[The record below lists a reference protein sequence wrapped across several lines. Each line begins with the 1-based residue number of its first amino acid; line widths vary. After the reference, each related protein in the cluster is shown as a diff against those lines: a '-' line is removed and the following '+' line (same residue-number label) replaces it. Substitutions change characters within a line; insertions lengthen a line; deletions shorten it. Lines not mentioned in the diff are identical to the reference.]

1 METNPPTSELMS
13 PVHSFP
19 NRFFSSDFH
28 NDEELNAQA
37 SVYTYMPVDGSRS
50 SEVPVRSPDVLIS
63 NKFMNSAFHDDEVM
77 DNEQAS
83 QDSGLQFMPGAG
95 SGSSHGPSVFA
106 ESSRDP
112 LDGPSNPYFVFDTP
126 QGTRY
131 WIPNVAD
138 KFIPVCGKS
147 YPTFEDVLSMY
158 ELYAFEAGFSVKKG
172 QTKVWN
178 GIPTHKYLR
187 CSKYGKPQP
196 KRTFDT
202 LDESSLKPWRTN
214 FTWCDCK
221 ASILVSISNDS
232 YTVLSFNDIHNHELV
247 ESYNRDLSK
256 ISRKLSFSTKQFIH
270 NMSLNRIGPM
280 RAYRCLVALK
290 GGHHNVN
297 GTPVDFK
304 NFSHQLRILLLS
316 SVFWADEISKLN
328 YKAFGDVLAFDATYS
343 TNRYKMV
350 FVPFTGVDHHFQCVA
365 FGAGLISTESI
376 ESYVWLLKAFLK
388 SHGTQ
393 PTLVLSDQDPSMLQ
407 AVPMVFTES
416 HHRLC
421 MWHIMKKLPSKI
433 SADVLDNTDLR
444 SCIHRLVWNVYI
456 KPETFESRWND
467 LLQTFGL
474 QSHTWLNDM
483 YNIKHLWVPACFREL
498 PMCCLM
504 KTTSRCESSNAAFK
518 VNSTSAN
525 TLVQFMMCFENRVDS
540 QRYRQR
546 VSEYKTSST
555 VFTTDLAIEQHAFA
569 IYTNAVFAQ
578 VQKEIIKGKFLCY
591 ITNQTES
598 SDSSLLI
605 DVTHLD
611 KRNNITNVYQVTYN
625 TVDHSASCSCRNFTR
640 IGYLCRHVFC
650 VYRLKNVAKIPPQYI
665 NDRWRR
671 DALPKQVFSLSSRYG
686 VNPHAPSVM
695 RNEILDLVTEC
706 VDVAR
711 TDEDSLS
718 KLVDQLRDFKIN
730 VLSKQPL
737 GTIQNETNE
746 CEMEEIVGQP
756 INIPV
761 EVANPEVVRN
771 KGCGTHTRI
780 SGPGEKAKAK
790 PPKRPKQLRLCKR
803 CGLYVDDHDSRNCVK
818 VAAMKAAKAAA
829 EQQRQTA
836 PGASPSD

>member
-1 METNPPTSELMS
+1 M
-13 PVHSFP
+13 H
-19 NRFFSSDFH
+19 
-28 NDEELNAQA
+28 
-37 SVYTYMPVDGSRS
+37 VDCSRS
-50 SEVPVRSPDVLIS
+50 SEAPVRSPDVVIS
-63 NKFMNSAFHDDEVM
+63 NNFMNSAFNDDQVM
-77 DNEQAS
+77 DNEEAS
-83 QDSGLQFMPGAG
+83 QDSHMQAMTVAV
-95 SGSSHGPSVFA
+95 SGSSHGPSMFA
-106 ESSRDP
+106 ESSRGQ

-126 QGTRY
+126 QGTR
-131 WIPNVAD
+131 
-138 KFIPVCGKS
+138 
-147 YPTFEDVLSMY
+147 
-158 ELYAFEAGFSVKKG
+158 FSVKKG

-202 LDESSLKPWRTN
+202 LDESSVKHRRTN

-304 NFSHQLRILLLS
+304 NFSHQLRIFIGERDAQVFLERLRERFDNLPNFYFDYTVSNGKLS

-350 FVPFTGVDHHFQCVA
+350 FVPFTGVDHHFQCVT
-365 FGAGLISTESI
+365 FGVGLISTESI

-388 SHGTQ
+388 AHGTQ

-416 HHRLC
+416 RHRLC

-474 QSHTWLNDM
+474 QDHSWLNDM
-483 YNIKHLWVPACFREL
+483 YNIKHLWVPAYFREL

-504 KTTSRCESSNAAFK
+504 KTTSRCESFNAAFK

-555 VFTTDLAIEQHAFA
+555 MFTANTDLALEQHAFA

-598 SDSSLLI
+598 SNSSLLI

-625 TVDHSASCSCRNFTR
+625 TVDQSASCSCRNFTR

-650 VYRLKNVAKIPPQYI
+650 VYRLKNVERIPPQYI

-671 DALPKQVFSLSSRYG
+671 DALPKQVFSISSRYG

-711 TDEDSLS
+711 TDEDALA

-737 GTIQNETNE
+737 STTQNESNE
-746 CEMEEIVGQP
+746 CQMEEIVGQP

-761 EVANPEVVRN
+761 EVANPEVARN

-803 CGLYVDDHDSRNCVK
+803 CGLYVDDHDSRNCLK

-829 EQQRQTA
+829 EHQRQTA
-836 PGASPSD
+836 TGDSPSD

>member
-1 METNPPTSELMS
+1 ME
-13 PVHSFP
+13 
-19 NRFFSSDFH
+19 
-28 NDEELNAQA
+28 
-37 SVYTYMPVDGSRS
+37 VDGSPS
-50 SEVPVRSPDVLIS
+50 SVVPLRSPDYLIS
-63 NKFMNSAFHDDEVM
+63 NNFMNSGFHTDEVM
-77 DNEQAS
+77 DNDQAS
-83 QDSGLQFMPGAG
+83 QDSGYANMPGAG
-95 SGSSHGPSVFA
+95 SGSPQGPSVFA
-106 ESSRDP
+106 ESSRTP
-112 LDGPSNPYFVFDTP
+112 LDGRAHPHFVFDTP

-147 YPTFEDVLSMY
+147 YPTFDAVVSMY

-187 CSKYGKPQP
+187 CSKYGKPQS

-202 LDESSLKPWRTN
+202 LDESSVGPRRTN

-221 ASILVSISNDS
+221 ESILVSIFNDT
-232 YTVLSFNDIHNHELV
+232 YTVLSFNDIHNHELL
-247 ESYNRDLSK
+247 ENYNRDLSK

-290 GGHHNVN
+290 GGHHNFN

-304 NFSHQLRILLLS
+304 NFSHQLRIFIGERDAQVFLERLRERFDNLPNFYFDYTVSTGKLS

-328 YKAFGDVLAFDATYS
+328 YKDFGDVLAFDATYS

-350 FVPFTGVDHHFQCVA
+350 FVPFTGVDHHFQCVT

-388 SHGTQ
+388 AHGTQ
-393 PTLVLSDQDPSMLQ
+393 PTLVLSDKDPSMLQ

-416 HHRLC
+416 RHRLC

-433 SADVLDNTDLR
+433 SADLLDNTNVR

-467 LLQTFGL
+467 LLETFGL
-474 QSHTWLNDM
+474 QDHTWLNDM
-483 YNIKHLWVPACFREL
+483 YNIKHLWVPAYFREL

-546 VSEYKTSST
+546 VSEYKTSSM
-555 VFTTDLAIEQHAFA
+555 VFKGNTDLAIEQHAFA

-598 SDSSLLI
+598 SNTTLLI

-611 KRNNITNVYQVTYN
+611 KRNNITNVYQTTPPVAHAGISH
-625 TVDHSASCSCRNFTR
+625 VSDISVAMSFAS
-640 IGYLCRHVFC
+640 I
-650 VYRLKNVAKIPPQYI
+650 
-665 NDRWRR
+665 D
-671 DALPKQVFSLSSRYG
+671 
-686 VNPHAPSVM
+686 
-695 RNEILDLVTEC
+695 
-706 VDVAR
+706 
-711 TDEDSLS
+711 
-718 KLVDQLRDFKIN
+718 
-730 VLSKQPL
+730 
-737 GTIQNETNE
+737 
-746 CEMEEIVGQP
+746 
-756 INIPV
+756 
-761 EVANPEVVRN
+761 
-771 KGCGTHTRI
+771 
-780 SGPGEKAKAK
+780 
-790 PPKRPKQLRLCKR
+790 
-803 CGLYVDDHDSRNCVK
+803 
-818 VAAMKAAKAAA
+818 
-829 EQQRQTA
+829 
-836 PGASPSD
+836 

>member
-1 METNPPTSELMS
+1 
-13 PVHSFP
+13 
-19 NRFFSSDFH
+19 
-28 NDEELNAQA
+28 
-37 SVYTYMPVDGSRS
+37 
-50 SEVPVRSPDVLIS
+50 
-63 NKFMNSAFHDDEVM
+63 
-77 DNEQAS
+77 
-83 QDSGLQFMPGAG
+83 
-95 SGSSHGPSVFA
+95 
-106 ESSRDP
+106 
-112 LDGPSNPYFVFDTP
+112 
-126 QGTRY
+126 
-131 WIPNVAD
+131 
-138 KFIPVCGKS
+138 
-147 YPTFEDVLSMY
+147 
-158 ELYAFEAGFSVKKG
+158 
-172 QTKVWN
+172 
-178 GIPTHKYLR
+178 
-187 CSKYGKPQP
+187 
-196 KRTFDT
+196 
-202 LDESSLKPWRTN
+202 
-214 FTWCDCK
+214 
-221 ASILVSISNDS
+221 
-232 YTVLSFNDIHNHELV
+232 
-247 ESYNRDLSK
+247 
-256 ISRKLSFSTKQFIH
+256 
-270 NMSLNRIGPM
+270 M

-304 NFSHQLRILLLS
+304 NFSHQLRIFIGERDAQVFLERLRERFDNLPNFFFDYTVSNGKLS

-350 FVPFTGVDHHFQCVA
+350 SVPFTGVDHHFQCVT

-388 SHGTQ
+388 AHGTQ

-416 HHRLC
+416 RHRLC

-474 QSHTWLNDM
+474 QDHSWLNDM
-483 YNIKHLWVPACFREL
+483 YNIKHLWVPAYFREL

-555 VFTTDLAIEQHAFA
+555 MFTGNTDLAIEQHAFA

-591 ITNQTES
+591 ITNQTET

-611 KRNNITNVYQVTYN
+611 KRNNITNVYQVT
-625 TVDHSASCSCRNFTR
+625 
-640 IGYLCRHVFC
+640 
-650 VYRLKNVAKIPPQYI
+650 
-665 NDRWRR
+665 
-671 DALPKQVFSLSSRYG
+671 RYG

-711 TDEDSLS
+711 TDEDALA
-718 KLVDQLRDFKIN
+718 KLVVQLKDFKIN

-737 GTIQNETNE
+737 STTENESNE
-746 CEMEEIVGQP
+746 CQMEEIVGQP

-761 EVANPEVVRN
+761 EVANPEVARN
-771 KGCGTHTRI
+771 RGCGTHTRI

-803 CGLYVDDHDSRNCVK
+803 CGLYVDDHDSHNCLK

-836 PGASPSD
+836 TGD

>member
-1 METNPPTSELMS
+1 MEMQN
-13 PVHSFP
+13 
-19 NRFFSSDFH
+19 
-28 NDEELNAQA
+28 
-37 SVYTYMPVDGSRS
+37 
-50 SEVPVRSPDVLIS
+50 I
-63 NKFMNSAFHDDEVM
+63 NK
-77 DNEQAS
+77 
-83 QDSGLQFMPGAG
+83 
-95 SGSSHGPSVFA
+95 
-106 ESSRDP
+106 
-112 LDGPSNPYFVFDTP
+112 T
-126 QGTRY
+126 
-131 WIPNVAD
+131 
-138 KFIPVCGKS
+138 
-147 YPTFEDVLSMY
+147 
-158 ELYAFEAGFSVKKG
+158 
-172 QTKVWN
+172 TKN
-178 GIPTHKYLR
+178 
-187 CSKYGKPQP
+187 
-196 KRTFDT
+196 
-202 LDESSLKPWRTN
+202 
-214 FTWCDCK
+214 
-221 ASILVSISNDS
+221 
-232 YTVLSFNDIHNHELV
+232 
-247 ESYNRDLSK
+247 
-256 ISRKLSFSTKQFIH
+256 
-270 NMSLNRIGPM
+270 
-280 RAYRCLVALK
+280 
-290 GGHHNVN
+290 
-297 GTPVDFK
+297 
-304 NFSHQLRILLLS
+304 
-316 SVFWADEISKLN
+316 
-328 YKAFGDVLAFDATYS
+328 
-343 TNRYKMV
+343 NRYKMV
-350 FVPFTGVDHHFQCVA
+350 FVPFTGVDHHFQCVT

-376 ESYVWLLKAFLK
+376 ESYAWLLKAFLK
-388 SHGTQ
+388 AHDTQ

-407 AVPMVFTES
+407 VVPMVFTES
-416 HHRLC
+416 RHRLC

-433 SADVLDNTDLR
+433 SADILDNTDLR

-474 QSHTWLNDM
+474 QDHSWLNDM
-483 YNIKHLWVPACFREL
+483 YNIKHLWVPAYFREL

-555 VFTTDLAIEQHAFA
+555 MFTGNTDLAIEQHAFA

-598 SDSSLLI
+598 SNSSLLI

-625 TVDHSASCSCRNFTR
+625 TVDQSASCSCRNFTR

-650 VYRLKNVAKIPPQYI
+650 VYRLKNVERIPPQYI

-671 DALPKQVFSLSSRYG
+671 DALPKQVFSISSRYG

-711 TDEDSLS
+711 TDEDSLA

-737 GTIQNETNE
+737 STIQNESNE

-756 INIPV
+756 VNIPV
-761 EVANPEVVRN
+761 EVANPEVARN

-818 VAAMKAAKAAA
+818 VAAMKAAKAVA
-829 EQQRQTA
+829 
-836 PGASPSD
+836 

>member
-1 METNPPTSELMS
+1 MTFRNVTETIIAETIAVPSSKSVEWFPQLQTIETVKLTNTQLWLLRMMLRRSKNSKPVVREKSGENAPAWRMFAPDFLGTVETVVCADGEEDHNTIIRSNFRVPTEAALAVELPSGKEPQDEDFSIFGAPESPPRATGAGATEVPSTPHVKVVPESTVQKEGTAENAAAQIFDTVDSSNNLISPNEGDDLSVRFTATGKQHSDAEPQKTGAEARQHDAGPQKSSVDKGTSSSAGGAGGMIFRMILRPVRRFWVVWGPPLKLIAPVPHLESCELANVKAANVALGS
-13 PVHSFP
+13 EKAAAEAISVKA
-19 NRFFSSDFH
+19 
-28 NDEELNAQA
+28 LQA
-37 SVYTYMPVDGSRS
+37 KADALKALGEAKEAGAP
-50 SEVPVRSPDVLIS
+50 PVRSPDVVIS
-63 NKFMNSAFHDDEVM
+63 NNFMNSAFNDDEVM
-77 DNEQAS
+77 DNEEAS
-83 QDSGLQFMPGAG
+83 QDSHMQIMTGAV
-95 SGSSHGPSVFA
+95 SGSSHGPSMFA
-106 ESSRDP
+106 ESSRGQ
-112 LDGPSNPYFVFDTP
+112 LDGLPSNPYFVFDTP

-147 YPTFEDVLSMY
+147 YPTFADVLSMY

-202 LDESSLKPWRTN
+202 LDESSVKHRRTN

-304 NFSHQLRILLLS
+304 NFSHQLRIFIGERDAQVFLERLRERFDNLPNFYFDYTVSNGKLS

-350 FVPFTGVDHHFQCVA
+350 FVPFTGVDHHFQCVT

-388 SHGTQ
+388 AHGTQ

-416 HHRLC
+416 RHRLC
-421 MWHIMKKLPSKI
+421 MWHIMEKLPSKI

-474 QSHTWLNDM
+474 QDHSWLNDM
-483 YNIKHLWVPACFREL
+483 YNIKHLWVPAYFREL

-525 TLVQFMMCFENRVDS
+525 TLVQ
-540 QRYRQR
+540 
-546 VSEYKTSST
+546 
-555 VFTTDLAIEQHAFA
+555 L
-569 IYTNAVFAQ
+569 
-578 VQKEIIKGKFLCY
+578 
-591 ITNQTES
+591 
-598 SDSSLLI
+598 
-605 DVTHLD
+605 
-611 KRNNITNVYQVTYN
+611 
-625 TVDHSASCSCRNFTR
+625 
-640 IGYLCRHVFC
+640 
-650 VYRLKNVAKIPPQYI
+650 
-665 NDRWRR
+665 
-671 DALPKQVFSLSSRYG
+671 
-686 VNPHAPSVM
+686 
-695 RNEILDLVTEC
+695 
-706 VDVAR
+706 
-711 TDEDSLS
+711 
-718 KLVDQLRDFKIN
+718 
-730 VLSKQPL
+730 
-737 GTIQNETNE
+737 
-746 CEMEEIVGQP
+746 
-756 INIPV
+756 
-761 EVANPEVVRN
+761 
-771 KGCGTHTRI
+771 
-780 SGPGEKAKAK
+780 
-790 PPKRPKQLRLCKR
+790 
-803 CGLYVDDHDSRNCVK
+803 
-818 VAAMKAAKAAA
+818 
-829 EQQRQTA
+829 
-836 PGASPSD
+836 

>member
-1 METNPPTSELMS
+1 
-13 PVHSFP
+13 
-19 NRFFSSDFH
+19 
-28 NDEELNAQA
+28 
-37 SVYTYMPVDGSRS
+37 MPVDGAGS
-50 SEVPVRSPDVLIS
+50 SQVPVRSPDFLIS
-63 NKFMNSAFHDDEVM
+63 NKFISSDFPTDEVM
-77 DNEQAS
+77 DNDQAS
-83 QDSGLQFMPGAG
+83 EDSGYPNMSGAG
-95 SGSSHGPSVFA
+95 SGSSQGPSVFA
-106 ESSRDP
+106 ESSRGP
-112 LDGPSNPYFVFDTP
+112 LDGPAHPYFVFDTP
-126 QGTRY
+126 QGTGY
-131 WIPNVAD
+131 WIPTVAD

-147 YPTFEDVLSMY
+147 YPTFEAVLSMY
-158 ELYAFEAGFSVKKG
+158 ELYAFEAGFSVKRAK
-172 QTKVWN
+172 
-178 GIPTHKYLR
+178 
-187 CSKYGKPQP
+187 
-196 KRTFDT
+196 
-202 LDESSLKPWRTN
+202 LKSGVEFPHT
-214 FTWCDCK
+214 
-221 ASILVSISNDS
+221 I
-232 YTVLSFNDIHNHELV
+232 LSFNDIHNHELV
-247 ESYNRDLSK
+247 ENYNRDLSK
-256 ISRKLSFSTKQFIH
+256 MSRKLSFTTKQFIH
-270 NMSLNRIGPM
+270 NMSLNRIGPV

-304 NFSHQLRILLLS
+304 NFSHQLRIFIGERDAQVFLERLHERFDNLPDFYFDYTVSNGKLS

-343 TNRYKMV
+343 TNKYKMV
-350 FVPFTGVDHHFQCVA
+350 FVPFTGVDHHIQCVT

-388 SHGTQ
+388 AHGTQ

-407 AVPMVFTES
+407 VVPLVFTES
-416 HHRLC
+416 RHRLC

-433 SADVLDNTDLR
+433 SADLLDNTNVRACL
-444 SCIHRLVWNVYI
+444 HRLVWNVYI
-456 KPETFESRWND
+456 KPKTFESRWHD
-467 LLQTFGL
+467 LLETFGL
-474 QSHTWLNDM
+474 QDHTWLNDM
-483 YNIKHLWVPACFREL
+483 YNIKHLWVPAYFREL

-555 VFTTDLAIEQHAFA
+555 FFKGTTDLAIEQHAFA
-569 IYTNAVFAQ
+569 IYTNVVFMQ

-598 SDSSLLI
+598 SNTTLLLE
-605 DVTHLD
+605 VTHLD

-665 NDRWRR
+665 NDSWRR
-671 DALPKQVFSLSSRYG
+671 DALPKEVFSLSSRYG
-686 VNPHAPSVM
+686 VNAHAPSVM
-695 RNEILDLVTEC
+695 WNEILDLVTEC

-718 KLVDQLRDFKIN
+718 KLVAQLRDFKIN
-730 VLSKQPL
+730 VLSKHW
-737 GTIQNETNE
+737 
-746 CEMEEIVGQP
+746 
-756 INIPV
+756 
-761 EVANPEVVRN
+761 
-771 KGCGTHTRI
+771 GCGTHTRI
-780 SGPGEKAKAK
+780 SGPGEKAKTK

-818 VAAMKAAKAAA
+818 VAAMKAAKTAA

-836 PGASPSD
+836 TGASTSD

>member
-1 METNPPTSELMS
+1 MEINPPTSELMS

-19 NRFFSSDFH
+19 NRFFSSDFQ
-28 NDEELNAQA
+28 NDEEFNAPA
-37 SVYTYMPVDGSRS
+37 SVYTYMHVDCSRS
-50 SEVPVRSPDVLIS
+50 SEAPVRSPDVVIS
-63 NKFMNSAFHDDEVM
+63 NNFMNSAFNDGQVM
-77 DNEQAS
+77 DNEEAS
-83 QDSGLQFMPGAG
+83 QDSHMQLMPGAV
-95 SGSSHGPSVFA
+95 SGSSHGPSLFA
-106 ESSRDP
+106 ESSRDQ
-112 LDGPSNPYFVFDTP
+112 LDGWPSNPYFVFDTP

-147 YPTFEDVLSMY
+147 YPTFADVLSMY
-158 ELYAFEAGFSVKKG
+158 ELYAFEA
-172 QTKVWN
+172 
-178 GIPTHKYLR
+178 
-187 CSKYGKPQP
+187 
-196 KRTFDT
+196 
-202 LDESSLKPWRTN
+202 
-214 FTWCDCK
+214 
-221 ASILVSISNDS
+221 
-232 YTVLSFNDIHNHELV
+232 VLSFNDIHNHELV

-304 NFSHQLRILLLS
+304 NFSHQLRIFIGERDAQVFLEHLRERFDNLPNFYFDYTVSNGKLS

-328 YKAFGDVLAFDATYS
+328 YKAFGDVLTFDATYS

-350 FVPFTGVDHHFQCVA
+350 FVPFTGVDHHFQCVT

-388 SHGTQ
+388 AHGTQ

-407 AVPMVFTES
+407 AIPMVFTES
-416 HHRLC
+416 RHRLC

-474 QSHTWLNDM
+474 QDHSWLNDM
-483 YNIKHLWVPACFREL
+483 YNIKHLWVPAYFREL

-555 VFTTDLAIEQHAFA
+555 MFTGNTDLAIEQHAFPF
-569 IYTNAVFAQ
+569 TQTLFSR
-578 VQKEIIKGKFLCY
+578 KF
-591 ITNQTES
+591 
-598 SDSSLLI
+598 
-605 DVTHLD
+605 
-611 KRNNITNVYQVTYN
+611 KR
-625 TVDHSASCSCRNFTR
+625 R
-640 IGYLCRHVFC
+640 
-650 VYRLKNVAKIPPQYI
+650 
-665 NDRWRR
+665 
-671 DALPKQVFSLSSRYG
+671 
-686 VNPHAPSVM
+686 
-695 RNEILDLVTEC
+695 
-706 VDVAR
+706 
-711 TDEDSLS
+711 
-718 KLVDQLRDFKIN
+718 
-730 VLSKQPL
+730 
-737 GTIQNETNE
+737 
-746 CEMEEIVGQP
+746 
-756 INIPV
+756 
-761 EVANPEVVRN
+761 
-771 KGCGTHTRI
+771 
-780 SGPGEKAKAK
+780 
-790 PPKRPKQLRLCKR
+790 
-803 CGLYVDDHDSRNCVK
+803 
-818 VAAMKAAKAAA
+818 
-829 EQQRQTA
+829 
-836 PGASPSD
+836 